1 MTVSSYKDDVGAQ
14 TRVWGRPREHRYRDH
29 VTLPQAEEHQG
40 SAAATRAAAGE
51 TRDGS
56 AFEPQGAD
64 PADTLISDFSPPEL

>member
-1 MTVSSYKDDVGAQ
+1 MWAHRHVRGDGHVSTDTG
-14 TRVWGRPREHRYRDH
+14 TT